1 MKYNFSFLNKL
12 GPQWKKVVYVLEES
26 QANLEFDYKQAVF
39 TSLRCSNLIIQSL
52 ITEYKLDDKQNFI
65 KNIEQLKKIKV
76 ISDALYTKFKFI
88 YTIAHKAK
96 YMENEIITKSEAEMC
111 MSSVYTIMSWYVNK
125 KTKNNIKLNEKPTKP
140 NEKNRTKTNKGYNL
154 DFLPRRLEK
163 LKNNMAIAQ
172 ESLQRDPEN
181 TLIKCRTSMEIVVED
196 LANQEGIKLKT
207 DRLYDN
213 IEKIKDVL
221 PQDIYFSMQS
231 TRTLG
236 NIGGHKN
243 EKNIDKL
250 RMDANVC
257 LQVTYRTLYWFSKD
271 YKSSTL
277 NNTNDNQ
284 IKDKKE
290 DLKNNK
296 KIEQKK
302 TDKKK
307 QEVKKEVNSK
317 SNKPKRVFEK
327 WGTSGEY
334 IGYVVDGKR
343 HGQGKMMYTTGDI
356 YDGEWHEDK
365 RHGQGKMRYTD
376 GTYYDGEW
384 KNNLKDGKAK
394 RYRYANGNI
403 YTGNIK
409 KGKAHGNGTMKY
421 VDGSIYE
428 GMWKENKKHGQG
440 KLQYTNGDIYI
451 GEFQNDKC
459 HGPGTMR
466 YKDGREFNGIWENNE
481 IVNSKVFSS
490 NITENDKSSIGNF
503 IGKLFGR

>member
-12 GPQWKKVVYVLEES
+12 GTQWKKVVQVLEES

-39 TSLRCSNLIIQSL
+39 TSLRCSNLIIQGL
-52 ITEYKLDDKQNFI
+52 ITEYKLDDTQNFI
-65 KNIEQLKKIKV
+65 KNLEQLKKIKL

-96 YMENEIITKSEAEMC
+96 YNENEIVTRSEAEMC
-111 MSSVYTIMSWYVNK
+111 ISSVYTIMSWYVKK
-125 KTKNNIKLNEKPTKP
+125 KTRKPNGKPTVNDNPKP
-140 NEKNRTKTNKGYNL
+140 NEGYNL
-154 DFLPRRLEK
+154 DFLPRRFEK
-163 LKNNMAIAQ
+163 VKNYMKIAE

-181 TLIKCRTSMEIVVED
+181 TLNKCRTSMEMIVED
-196 LANQEGIKLKT
+196 LANQEGIKLKK

-221 PQDIYFSMQS
+221 PQEIYHSMQS
-231 TRTLG
+231 TRKFG
-236 NIGGHKN
+236 NKGSHPNK
-243 EKNIDKL
+243 KTIDEL
-250 RMDANVC
+250 RMDANVSY
-257 LQVTYRTLYWFSKD
+257 QITYKTLYWLSKD
-271 YKSSTL
+271 YKPSIL
-277 NNTNDNQ
+277 
-284 IKDKKE
+284 IKKPEPEKPKPKKP
-290 DLKNNK
+290 
-296 KIEQKK
+296 
-302 TDKKK
+302 
-307 QEVKKEVNSK
+307 EVKSE
-317 SNKPKRVFEK
+317 SNKPKRVFEQ

-343 HGQGKMMYTTGDI
+343 HGRGKMMYTTGDI

-440 KLQYTNGDIYI
+440 KLQYANGNIYI
-451 GEFQNDKC
+451 GQFQNDKC
-459 HGPGTMR
+459 HGKGTIK

-481 IVNSKVFSS
+481 IVNPKEFSPD
-490 NITENDKSSIGNF
+490 DKSPIGSF
-503 IGKLFGR
+503 IIKLFGR

>member
-12 GPQWKKVVYVLEES
+12 GPQWKSVVYVLEES

-39 TSLRCSNLIIQSL
+39 TSLRCSNLIIQGL
-52 ITEYKLDDKQNFI
+52 ITEYKLDDEQNFI
-65 KNIEQLKKIKV
+65 KNLEQLKKIKL

-96 YMENEIITKSEAEMC
+96 YNENEIVTRSEAEMC
-111 MSSVYTIMSWYVNK
+111 ISSVYTIMSWYVKK
-125 KTKNNIKLNEKPTKP
+125 KTRKPNGKPTVNDNPKP
-140 NEKNRTKTNKGYNL
+140 NEGYNL
-154 DFLPRRLEK
+154 DFLPRRFEK
-163 LKNNMAIAQ
+163 VKNYMKIAE

-181 TLIKCRTSMEIVVED
+181 TLNKCRTSMEMIVED

-221 PQDIYFSMQS
+221 PQEIYHSMQS
-231 TRTLG
+231 TRKFG
-236 NIGGHKN
+236 NKGSHPNK
-243 EKNIDKL
+243 KTIDEL
-250 RMDANVC
+250 RMDANVSY
-257 LQVTYRTLYWFSKD
+257 QITYKTLYWLSKD
-271 YKSSTL
+271 YKPSIL

-302 TDKKK
+302 TDTKK
-307 QEVKKEVNSK
+307 QEVKKEVK
-317 SNKPKRVFEK
+317 RESNKPKRVFEK

-440 KLQYTNGDIYI
+440 KLQYANGDIYI
-451 GEFQNDKC
+451 GQFQNDKC
-459 HGPGTMR
+459 HGTGTIK
-466 YKDGREFNGIWENNE
+466 YKDGREFNGIWENNK
-481 IVNSKVFSS
+481 IVNPKEFSPD
-490 NITENDKSSIGNF
+490 DKSPIGSF
-503 IGKLFGR
+503 IIKLFGR